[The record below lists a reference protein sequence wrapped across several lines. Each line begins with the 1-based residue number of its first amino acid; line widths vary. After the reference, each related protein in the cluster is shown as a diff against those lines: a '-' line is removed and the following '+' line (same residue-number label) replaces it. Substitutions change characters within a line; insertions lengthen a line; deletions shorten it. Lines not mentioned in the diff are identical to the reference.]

1 MVATPNQLRPTGPVT
16 GIETTRQPLVERGML
31 TARVAVFLHACVR
44 ARRSIVSPAIP
55 SAASQPC
62 CRAPTAELDPAL
74 RVVVAEEVFE
84 VDIPLPNR
92 GVPVERQR
100 GLPAAG
106 LDQ

>member
-1 MVATPNQLRPTGPVT
+1 
-16 GIETTRQPLVERGML
+16 ML
-31 TARVAVFLHACVR
+31 TARVAVFLHTCVR

>member
-1 MVATPNQLRPTGPVT
+1 
-16 GIETTRQPLVERGML
+16 ML

-74 RVVVAEEVFE
+74 RVVVAEEVFD

-92 GVPVERQR
+92 ASRSSVREVFPRPGSIN
-100 GLPAAG
+100 
-106 LDQ
+106 D